1 MGTEKAWEGA
11 IPSRFLYKGGDLRM
25 DLRLYNIDKDY
36 CLYLRQF
43 DSKVPIVSYGKEHRP
58 FIGILIVVNNLDYYA
73 PLTSPKPKHIT
84 MSNGADF
91 IKINAGKWG
100 AINLN
105 NMIPVLP
112 QNLIGVQTN
121 ILTTDTPQETNYKYL
136 LKNQLQW
143 CTSNSA
149 QIIRQAQR
157 LYNMITSGRAYPGL
171 MVRCCDFSVLE
182 AKCAAYASGK

>member
-1 MGTEKAWEGA
+1 
-11 IPSRFLYKGGDLRM
+11 M

-43 DSKVPIVSYGKEHRP
+43 DSRVPSVNCGKEHRP
-58 FIGILIVVNNLDYYA
+58 FIGILITVNDADDYA
-73 PLTSPKPKHIT
+73 PLTSPKPKHLT

-105 NMIPVLP
+105 NMIPVQP

-121 ILTTDTPQETNYKYL
+121 ILATDTPQEANYKYL

-157 LYNMITSGRAYPGL
+157 LYNMITIGSAYLSL
-171 MVRCCDFSVLE
+171 MARCCDFSVLE
-182 AKCAAYASGK
+182 AKCAAYVSGK